1 MRMPRSW
8 FGAVGTIK
16 LANLTCL
23 AVVPVSMGQSTAY
36 ASNGNG
42 GLCRRPRVGL
52 TQSVT
57 GKKNG
62 EDREALAVRIKRSR
76 SSYCWPPFGYWMNC
90 PFWKQM
96 SAVNSVVSV
105 PATQPLFAPSLPG
118 DWSV

>member
-1 MRMPRSW
+1 M
-8 FGAVGTIK
+8 GAT
-16 LANLTCL
+16 
-23 AVVPVSMGQSTAY
+23 P
-36 ASNGNG
+36 ASDSEWNG

-105 PATQPLFAPSLPG
+105 PATQPSFAPSLPG